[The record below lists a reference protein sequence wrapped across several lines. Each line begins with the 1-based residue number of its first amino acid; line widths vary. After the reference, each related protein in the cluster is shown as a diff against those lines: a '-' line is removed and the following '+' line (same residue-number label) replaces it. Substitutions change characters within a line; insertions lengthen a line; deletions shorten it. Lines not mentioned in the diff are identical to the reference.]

1 MALLFGIVHY
11 FMTVLVVL
19 LEHIMLNLRQT
30 EYLLRDLHQ
39 YAISHI
45 EVTSHKIWP
54 TSNEMS
60 KKKKKNSWSSL
71 ISPLFLS

>member
-30 EYLLRDLHQ
+30 DDLLRDLHQ

-45 EVTSHKIWP
+45 EVMSHNVWP
-54 TSNEMS
+54 TSNEI
-60 KKKKKNSWSSL
+60 SL
-71 ISPLFLS
+71 

>member
-1 MALLFGIVHY
+1 MFIVTEY
-11 FMTVLVVL
+11 AA
-19 LEHIMLNLRQT
+19 LRQT
-30 EYLLRDLHQ
+30 DDLLRDLHQ

-60 KKKKKNSWSSL
+60 KKKEKQLVQPYLAIIFVLKMSSA
-71 ISPLFLS
+71 F